1 MALDAA
7 TRRAFTSLVACAA
20 IDGRIADAER
30 QYLARKAS
38 EFGISRGEADEF
50 IQKGLQGAFTV
61 AIPPTPAGKQALFDE
76 MLDIVCA
83 DGRLESQEKQLML
96 RFSSHLGVDP
106 GDLGQRVR
114 ERLNQR
120 RNEQAAPQAQTPHV
134 HGSPALP
141 QTPVGQAPR
150 VAPAPPAQPRSVAP
164 KPEPVMIIEDKRPP
178 QPPRTV
184 VAPPANIGPT
194 QVAASRVV
202 NSPVPVRLG
211 DEPQANPL
219 LQGRASLLDAAPGPI
234 SLGGPIAMSSQDIS
248 PITREL
254 VKNSIR
260 FDGREEAIAYV
271 QRTCG
276 VTDAAAAA
284 RLVDKLIA
292 EDPEC
297 VPGSQKQKNVRQP
310 SR

>member
-20 IDGRIADAER
+20 IDGRMADAER
-30 QYLARKAS
+30 QYLARKAA

-106 GDLGQRVR
+106 GELGQRVR

-120 RNEQAAPQAQTPHV
+120 RNDQA
-134 HGSPALP
+134 PAA
-141 QTPVGQAPR
+141 QAPR
-150 VAPAPPAQPRSVAP
+150 VHGAPPSQPRPVAP
-164 KPEPVMIIEDKRPP
+164 KPEPVLVIEEPKRPVM
-178 QPPRTV
+178 PPPPPPKPV

-202 NSPVPVRLG
+202 NSPVPVRIG
-211 DEPQANPL
+211 EEPHANPL
-219 LQGRASLLDAAPGPI
+219 LQGRPSLLHSAPGPI
-234 SLGGPIAMSSQDIS
+234 SLGGPVSMSTQDIS

-260 FDGREEAIAYV
+260 FGGREDAIAYV

-284 RLVDKLIA
+284 RIVDKLIA

-297 VPGSQKQKNVRQP
+297 VPGSQKQKHVRQP